1 MPSVGLP
8 FRFYLIT
15 DRRLF
20 GPGPVEARLDALFR
34 GLPAGTIAIQ
44 VREKDLPTRDL
55 LDLVRRIRAAAAP
68 RGVPVLVND
77 RLDVAI
83 AADAEGV
90 HLPGSG
96 LEPALVRPVFPGLIG
111 ASCHSV
117 EEVAR
122 LDPTRVD
129 FATVGPVHDTP
140 SKRVFGPPLG
150 VEALRRAAAASRVPV
165 VAVGGIGPATAASL
179 RGSGIAG
186 VAAISAVWTAP
197 DPAAVVTSILDAA
210 FERGGGPGPR
220 GGTRRGPGPR
230 PWP

>member
-1 MPSVGLP
+1 MSRPGLS

-15 DRRLF
+15 DRRRF
-20 GPGPVEARLDALFR
+20 GPGPIEARLDALFR

-55 LDLVRRIRAAAAP
+55 LDLVRRIRAVAAP
-68 RGVPVLVND
+68 HRVPVLVND

-96 LEPALVRPVFPGLIG
+96 LPPALVRPVFPGLIG

-122 LDPTRVD
+122 LDPTQVD
-129 FATVGPVHDTP
+129 FATFGPVHDTP
-140 SKRVFGPPLG
+140 SKRLDGPPLG
-150 VEALRRAAAASRVPV
+150 VEVLRRAAGASRVPV
-165 VAVGGIGPATAASL
+165 VAIGGVGPDTAESL
-179 RGSGIAG
+179 RGTGIAA

-197 DPAAVVTSILDAA
+197 DPAAVVTSVLDAV
-210 FERGGGPGPR
+210 FGRGGGPGPR

>member
-1 MPSVGLP
+1 MPRRGLS
-8 FRFYLIT
+8 FRFYLVT

-20 GPGPVEARLDALFR
+20 GPGPVEARLAALFR
-34 GLPAGTIAIQ
+34 RLPAGTIAIQ

-55 LDLVRRIRAAAAP
+55 LDLTRRIRAAAAP

-90 HLPGSG
+90 HLPASG
-96 LEPALVRPVFPGLIG
+96 LPPALVRPVFPGLVG
-111 ASCHSV
+111 RSCHSV

-122 LDPTRVD
+122 LDPAQVD

-140 SKRVFGPPLG
+140 SKRAYGPPLG
-150 VEALRRAAAASRVPV
+150 VEALRRAAEASRVPI
-165 VAVGGIGPATAASL
+165 VAIGGIGADTAGSL
-179 RGSGIAG
+179 RETGIAA

-197 DPAAVVTSILDAA
+197 DPAAIVTSILDAA
-210 FERGGGPGPR
+210 FERGGWPGPR